1 MGFEQQSGMCRPM
14 CTRLNR
20 KTGHLRA
27 ANLILDRQRGTWR
40 LAGAGGVRACVGRST
55 RARSGSIIPAEH
67 EESAV
72 FISSRATRSNNSK
85 TLEYT
90 D

>member
-55 RARSGSIIPAEH
+55 RARSGSIIPWNTKNQPYSFHMRNTVEQAK
-67 EESAV
+67 
-72 FISSRATRSNNSK
+72 N
-85 TLEYT
+85 
-90 D
+90 